1 MKTQAEFISPS
12 KLRANIY
19 KYLDAVADS
28 GKTLEINRNGVILQ
42 LSTKEKPK
50 VINDLKKLKK
60 RKLVLC
66 NDEELMNS
74 NSEKEWNP
82 ESL

>member
-1 MKTQAEFISPS
+1 MLLKNTLQAAIM
-12 KLRANIY
+12 
-19 KYLDAVADS
+19 
-28 GKTLEINRNGVILQ
+28 
-42 LSTKEKPK
+42 LSSKEKPK

-66 NDEELMNS
+66 SDEELMSS

>member
-1 MKTQAEFISPS
+1 MKTQSQLISPS

-19 KYLDAVADS
+19 KYLDSVAHS
-28 GKTLEINRNGVILQ
+28 GKTLEIDRDGVILQ
-42 LSTKEKPK
+42 LSPKEKPK
-50 VINDLKKLKK
+50 VINNLKKLKK

-66 NDEELMNS
+66 SDEDLFNS

-82 ESL
+82 EPL